1 MRFSKMHG
9 IGNDYIFIN
18 ACVEKV
24 ENPAELAKRLS
35 NRHFYIGSDGLVL
48 IGCSNKADFSMRI
61 FNPDG
66 TEAEMCG
73 NAIRC
78 VGKYVYDKGLH
89 KKSSVDIQTL
99 AGIKHLQLDIKG
111 GKVCEVRVDM
121 GVPSLVP
128 KDIPIDIVGKTAI
141 DYPLQIQGKTYYI
154 TAVSMGNPHCVIFTK
169 SIDSMPKVASL
180 ISTNSIFPK
189 RTNVEFVKVIGESE
203 LQLIVYERGVGETL
217 ACGTGACASFY
228 AAYIKGLVKD
238 KVKAKLKGGLLNLE
252 LKERKIFMTGPAR
265 LSYEGE
271 LF

>member
-18 ACVEKV
+18 ASAEKV
-24 ENPAELAKRLS
+24 TNPADLAKRLS

-48 IGCSNKADFSMRI
+48 IDSSDKADFSMRI

-89 KKSSVDIQTL
+89 TQSSVEIETL
-99 AGIKHLQLDIKG
+99 AGIKHLQLDIKA
-111 GKVCEVRVDM
+111 GKVHRVKVDM
-121 GVPSLVP
+121 GTPTLNP
-128 KDIPIDIVGKTAI
+128 KDIPINIVSNAAI
-141 DYPLQIQGKTYYI
+141 DYPLQVRDKTYYI
-154 TAVSMGNPHCVIFTK
+154 TAVSMGNPHCVIFVEE
-169 SIDSMPKVASL
+169 IGDMPLYASL

-189 RTNVEFVKVIGESE
+189 RTNVELVKVIGESK
-203 LQLIVYERGVGETL
+203 LQLIVYERGAGETL

-238 KVKAKLKGGLLNLE
+238 RVQAKLKGGTLELE
-252 LKERKIFMTGPAR
+252 LKEGKIFMTGPAS

>member
-18 ACVEKV
+18 TCAEKV
-24 ENPAELAKRLS
+24 DNPGLLAKKLS

-48 IGCSNKADFSMRI
+48 IGTSHKADFAMRI

-89 KKSSVDIQTL
+89 NKDSVVIETL
-99 AGIKHLQLDIKG
+99 AGIKHLQLDIKEG
-111 GKVCEVRVDM
+111 RVIQARVNM
-121 GVPSLVP
+121 GRPILEP
-128 KDIPIDIVGKTAI
+128 MLIPVNIAADAVI
-141 DYPLQIQGKTYYI
+141 DYPLEIRGKTYYI
-154 TAVSMGNPHCVIFTK
+154 TAVSMGNPHCIIFTDK
-169 SIDSMPKVASL
+169 LGKLPVEASV
-180 ISTNSIFPK
+180 ISNNAIFPN
-189 RTNVEFVKVIGESE
+189 RTNVEFVRVKARDAIE
-203 LQLIVYERGVGETL
+203 LLVYERGAGETL

-228 AAYIKGLVKD
+228 AARIKGLVD
-238 KVKAKLKGGLLNLE
+238 KAVKAKLKGGTLYLE
-252 LKERKIFMTGPAR
+252 QIDGNIYMTGPAE

-271 LF
+271 Y